1 MRNKKQNYQRRQPM
15 YLVNTRIPFK
25 TLRVVKSDGEQVG
38 VISKAKALEI
48 ARASKLDLV
57 IIAEKADPPV
67 AKIIDFDKFKYE
79 QQKAK
84 KEREKKSRQSRVDV
98 KEVQFR
104 PGIHEHDVEVKTKKI
119 GKFLEKG
126 NKVKVIVKF
135 FGRERAHRDQAQP
148 LIDIIFDKLAEIDVK
163 YDKVPDYKGQ
173 HVWFVLTK

>member
-1 MRNKKQNYQRRQPM
+1 MRNRNNNDKRNQPM

-25 TLRVVKSDGEQVG
+25 TLRVVRANGEQVG
-38 VISKAKALEI
+38 VISKAQALDI
-48 ARASKLDLV
+48 ARESKLDLV

-84 KEREKKSRQSRVDV
+84 KESEKKSRQSRVET

-104 PGIHEHDVEVKTKKI
+104 PGIHEHDIAVKAKQI

-135 FGRERAHRDQAQP
+135 FGRERSHRDQAQP
-148 LIDIIFDKLAEIDVK
+148 LIDVIFSKLGEGVKFDKN
-163 YDKVPDYKGQ
+163 PDYQGQ